1 MSSKN
6 IETLD
11 VLNSSGKKVG
21 SKELSSTAFG
31 EKPNRGLLH
40 QVVRWQRNK
49 IRSGTHSVKTRSEVA
64 RSGVKPWKQ
73 KGTGRARAGSA
84 RSPLWVGGGIA
95 HGPKPRKYD
104 FDLNKQE
111 RKQALQQALSVCCES
126 KRLVVVD
133 KLEFK
138 AISTKVAVDT
148 LKNLGINKNSK
159 ILIVRSFVEGGQDQ
173 DDAVT
178 KSLRNIPGVRMI
190 YSVGL
195 NVYDILNAEHVVVVG
210 DAIEQIQE
218 RLN

>member
-6 IETLD
+6 TETLD

-21 SKELSSTAFG
+21 SKELTSAIFG
-31 EKPNRGLLH
+31 EKPNKGLLH

-49 IRSGTHSVKTRSEVA
+49 IRSGTHSVKTRSEVC

-73 KGTGRARAGSA
+73 KGTGRARAGSS

-95 HGPKPRKYD
+95 HGPRPRKYD
-104 FDLNKQE
+104 FDLNKQQ
-111 RKQALQQALSVCCES
+111 RKLALQQALSVCCES

-138 AISTKVAVDT
+138 EISTKAGVDT
-148 LKNLGINKNSK
+148 LKNLGVNKNSK
-159 ILIVRSFVEGGQDQ
+159 TLLVRPFVEGAEEQD
-173 DDAVT
+173 ALVT

-190 YSVGL
+190 YASGL
-195 NVYDILNAEHVVVVG
+195 NVYDILNAEYVVVVG